1 MEIDQ
6 RFCLNKG
13 CASRTWLVQAHE
25 EIPELWVIAEG
36 ADGSSWCIAAT
47 EPVCPHCGS
56 TLRTAA
62 EIRATLEQLAR
73 LR

>member
-1 MEIDQ
+1 MDKDQ
-6 RFCLNKG
+6 RFCLNRE

-25 EIPELWVIAEG
+25 EIAELWFISEG
-36 ADGSSWCIAAT
+36 AGSSSWCIAAT
-47 EPVCPHCGS
+47 EPVCPLCGS
-56 TLRTAA
+56 TLRTPA